1 MRQVLKS
8 HLTKHTIFG
17 VMRTYNEIELIEAL
31 QSLQIV
37 EGDVLYVSSSL
48 FELGTL
54 KGVFDKT
61 ELCQRVLEAI
71 CSVIGNAGTVVVP
84 TFSPSVGRLGTAFE
98 LETTPSETGIFSEF
112 IRTHP
117 SSIRSLHPL
126 HSVAALGRKAEEICL
141 NVSNN
146 SYAIGSPLYRMFAM
160 NAKAVALGAARPL
173 TGWVHLLEFL
183 SGVPY
188 IYNKLLDIEVYE
200 KKIKI
205 QKEFYAPVRYL
216 DFDITYDIVNA
227 ERLIANTGIFK
238 FSPLGRGNIVWYAPL
253 TILIKDAN

>member
-1 MRQVLKS
+1 MW
-8 HLTKHTIFG
+8 
-17 VMRTYNEIELIEAL
+17 
-31 QSLQIV
+31 
-37 EGDVLYVSSSL
+37 
-48 FELGTL
+48 
-54 KGVFDKT
+54 
-61 ELCQRVLEAI
+61 
-71 CSVIGNAGTVVVP
+71 
-84 TFSPSVGRLGTAFE
+84 RLGTAFE

-173 TGWVHLLEFL
+173 TGWCICWSSSV
-183 SGVPY
+183 GVPY

-200 KKIKI
+200 KNKDSKRVH
-205 QKEFYAPVRYL
+205 VRC
-216 DFDITYDIVNA
+216 DI
-227 ERLIANTGIFK
+227 
-238 FSPLGRGNIVWYAPL
+238 W
-253 TILIKDAN
+253 ILILHMTSSMLSD